1 MAKKITSYEG
11 LFGNTIYRDEHGKKI
26 GESHPGF
33 FGGTN
38 LYDAKGHKVGYSMP
52 SLLGGENHYD
62 NHGHKVGYS
71 MPGLLDRVAKQSF
84 IACDLL
90 CHDRTSLVGWKRGVM
105 ERLRSRRKAFCQK
118 RP

>member
-38 LYDAKGHKVGYSMP
+38 LYDAKGHMP
-52 SLLGGENHYD
+52 DECGRDGQF
-62 NHGHKVGYS
+62 K
-71 MPGLLDRVAKQSF
+71 K
-84 IACDLL
+84 
-90 CHDRTSLVGWKRGVM
+90 T
-105 ERLRSRRKAFCQK
+105 
-118 RP
+118 